1 MAGFL
6 DKKKRLID
14 YKLSEA
20 GREKL
25 STGNLDFAYYT
36 FSDRSIVYSQNLTG
50 SNASIKSDSL
60 ESFLPFEADSHFR
73 IKLNPDFSLSSTLAF
88 ESEIITKLLETK
100 DNFKKTL
107 SEKII
112 EFQFLDN
119 VTVDNKID
127 RDDNIF
133 SFKNV
138 FEEYDFKNS
147 LFVERYPTIKQGS
160 ESLKSLP
167 NIGNEDKRFKHFLT
181 NKKLVPVSSDNF
193 PFEIPDELEDI
204 ADINLIFKNLEIE
217 SLNLEGILNRE
228 ELIVKVL
235 NGLKTSNNISKLEY
249 EIHED
254 YAKDS
259 DQYLFELHNVIYDKP
274 SSDLS
279 RKATKLK
286 KLFFINLGN
295 FIDNV
300 YQTEYTV
307 YLIGKIL
314 KKTSTTSEEGLYQA
328 NNITVAE
335 FDDYAFINLFTLVV
349 E

>member
-50 SNASIKSDSL
+50 SNGSIKSDSL
-60 ESFLPFEADSHFR
+60 ESFVPFEADSHFKL
-73 IKLNPDFSLSSTLAF
+73 KLNPDFSLNSTLAF
-88 ESEIITKLLETK
+88 ESSVVTKHLETK
-100 DNFKKTL
+100 SDYEKTL

-112 EFQFLDN
+112 EFQLLDN
-119 VTVDNKID
+119 VTVDNKIN
-127 RDDNIF
+127 REDNIF

-147 LFVERYPTIKQGS
+147 LFIQKYPTIKQNT
-160 ESLKSLP
+160 ESLRSLP
-167 NIGNEDKRFKHFLT
+167 NISNEDKRFEHFLT
-181 NKKLVPVSSDNF
+181 NKKLVPVSSDGF
-193 PFEIPDELEDI
+193 PFEISDGSEDVV
-204 ADINLIFKNLEIE
+204 DINLIFKNLEIE
-217 SLNLEGILNRE
+217 SLNLEDIPNRDQ
-228 ELIVKVL
+228 LIVNVL

-259 DQYLFELHNVIYDKP
+259 DQYLFELHNVTYVTS
-274 SSDLS
+274 SSDPS
-279 RKATKLK
+279 RKITKLN
-286 KLFFINLGN
+286 KLFFVNLGN

-314 KKTSTTSEEGLYQA
+314 KKTRTTAEEGLYQA

-335 FDDYAFINLFTLVV
+335 FDDYAFVNLFTLVV

>member
-36 FSDRSIVYSQNLTG
+36 FSDRSVVYSQNLTG
-50 SNASIKSDSL
+50 SNGSIKSDSL
-60 ESFLPFEADSHFR
+60 ESFMPFEADSHFK
-73 IKLNPDFSLSSTLAF
+73 IKLNPDFSLSSTLSF
-88 ESEIITKLLETK
+88 ENSNVTKRLESK

-107 SEKII
+107 SEKIL

-119 VTVDNKID
+119 VTVNNKVD
-127 RDDNIF
+127 REDNIF

-138 FEEYDFKNS
+138 FEEYDFRNP
-147 LFVERYPTIKQGS
+147 LFVQKYPTIKQAS

-167 NIGNEDKRFKHFLT
+167 NIGNEDKRFKHFLK
-181 NKKLVPVSSDNF
+181 NKKLVPVSSDGF
-193 PFEIPDELEDI
+193 PFEILDESDDVV
-204 ADINLIFKNLEIE
+204 DINLIFKNLEIE
-217 SLNLEGILNRE
+217 SLNLEDIPNRE
-228 ELIVKVL
+228 QLIVNVL
-235 NGLKTSNNISKLEY
+235 NSLNKSNNILKLEY

-254 YAKDS
+254 FAKDS
-259 DQYLFELHNVIYDKP
+259 DQYLFELHNAVYDKP
-274 SSDLS
+274 SSDPN
-279 RKATKLK
+279 RKIEKLK
-286 KLFFINLGN
+286 KLFFVNLGN
-295 FIDNV
+295 FIDNIRQV
-300 YQTEYTV
+300 EYTV

-314 KKTSTTSEEGLYQA
+314 KKTTTFAGDGLNQA

-335 FDDYAFINLFTLVV
+335 FDDYAFVNLFTLVV

>member
-25 STGNLDFAYYT
+25 STGNLDFVYYT

-50 SNASIKSDSL
+50 SNGSIKSDSL
-60 ESFLPFEADSHFR
+60 ESFVPFEADSHFR
-73 IKLNPDFSLSSTLAF
+73 IKLNPDFSLSNTLSF
-88 ESEIITKLLETK
+88 ENSSVTKHLESK
-100 DNFKKTL
+100 ADFKKTL
-107 SEKII
+107 SEKIV

-119 VTVDNKID
+119 ITVNNKID

-147 LFVERYPTIKQGS
+147 LFVQRYPTIKQGS
-160 ESLKSLP
+160 ESLNSLP
-167 NIGNEDKRFKHFLT
+167 SIGNKDKRFKHFLT
-181 NKKLVPVSSDNF
+181 NKKLVPISSDGF
-193 PFEIPDELEDI
+193 PFEIPDEDEDI
-204 ADINLIFKNLEIE
+204 IDINLIFKNLEIE
-217 SLNLEGILNRE
+217 SLNLEDIPNRE
-228 ELIVKVL
+228 QLIVNVL
-235 NGLKTSNNISKLEY
+235 NSLNKSSNISKLEY

-254 YAKDS
+254 FAKDS
-259 DQYLFELHNVIYDKP
+259 DQYMFELHNTKYDKP
-274 SSDLS
+274 SSDTN
-279 RKATKLK
+279 RKIKELK
-286 KLFFINLGN
+286 RLFFVKLGN
-295 FIDNV
+295 FIDNIH
-300 YQTEYTV
+300 QAEYTV

-314 KKTSTTSEEGLYQA
+314 KKTRTTVEEGLNQA

-335 FDDYAFINLFTLVV
+335 FDDYAFVNLFTLVI